1 MFLFHSVKHII
12 ETEIEIYEILLILWV
27 DPQYPWS
34 QGIGSPIWGSS
45 MTRVKLQIL
54 DFSYFQDGMKTIEHF
69 NSYIEELV
77 GQLSSIKQRQDLE
90 RRKLIELRDQ
100 IKTSITAYKEVS
112 NMGGTRIQYD
122 TV

>member
-1 MFLFHSVKHII
+1 
-12 ETEIEIYEILLILWV
+12 
-27 DPQYPWS
+27 
-34 QGIGSPIWGSS
+34 
-45 MTRVKLQIL
+45 
-54 DFSYFQDGMKTIEHF
+54 MKTIEHF

-112 NMGGTRIQYD
+112 NAPAAWEVPVFSMITPRY
-122 TV
+122 